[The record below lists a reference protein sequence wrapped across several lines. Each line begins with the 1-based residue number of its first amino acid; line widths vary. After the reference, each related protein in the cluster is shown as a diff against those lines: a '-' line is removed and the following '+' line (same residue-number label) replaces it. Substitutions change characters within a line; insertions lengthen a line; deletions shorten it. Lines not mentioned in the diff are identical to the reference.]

1 MQLRTCFRYCAHA
14 FEREDAMAEQ
24 ILGKYKSRRNSAS
37 LVQTDA
43 GRVVI
48 KTFAEEA
55 SFQKEL
61 QIYRLLQNKDLPCAK
76 VISAD
81 NKTLVL
87 SELPG
92 QNLVECLEQQER
104 TGRPLWEAWEK
115 LVAWLTAFQRH
126 TGFTMTDVNLRN
138 FLYDEK
144 TKMLYGLDFEECSVC
159 SMIVPAA
166 SVAAYIRTYSPENT
180 PLKQEISQYVLKLFA
195 KNCEMEV
202 ESLFLETARQ
212 EEKILTRRKNRI

>member
-1 MQLRTCFRYCAHA
+1 
-14 FEREDAMAEQ
+14 MAEQ

-92 QNLVECLEQQER
+92 HSLVECLEQQER
-104 TGRPLWEAWEK
+104 TGQPLWEAWEK

-144 TKMLYGLDFEECSVC
+144 TKMLYGLDFEECDVC
-159 SMIVPAA
+159 SMLIPAA
-166 SVAAYIRTYSPENT
+166 SVAAYIRTYRPENT